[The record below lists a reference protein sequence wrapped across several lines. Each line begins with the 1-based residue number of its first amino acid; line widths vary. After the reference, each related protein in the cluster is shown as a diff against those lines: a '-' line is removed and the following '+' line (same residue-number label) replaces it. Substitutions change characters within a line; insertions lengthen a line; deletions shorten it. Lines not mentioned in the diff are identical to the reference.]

1 MTTTDTGIEAVGE
14 ATVAELAE
22 GLHGELV
29 SPASED
35 FDEARAIWNAAH
47 DRRPALVIRCAGVSD
62 VIRGVDFARSDGGA
76 SRRRRRA

>member
-14 ATVAELAE
+14 ATLAELAE

-29 SPASED
+29 TPASED
-35 FDEARAIWNAAH
+35 YDGARSIWNGAH

-62 VIRGVDFARSDGGA
+62 VIRGVDFA
-76 SRRRRRA
+76 